1 MTKQDLHKQLERAY
15 EALNNLKDREAR
27 AMHTPET
34 GFDSKSERILQQH
47 IRYLRQLIQEA
58 S

>member
-1 MTKQDLHKQLERAY
+1 MTKQELQKQLDEAYARLSNLRDRNVRRKGDAPPER
-15 EALNNLKDREAR
+15 
-27 AMHTPET
+27 
-34 GFDSKSERILQQH
+34 ERVLQQH